1 MHIHVDRLEADQ
13 KATRGKLYIDGKFEC
28 YTLEDQHRDGAK
40 VHGETRIPA
49 GTYTLELYPHGTKFH
64 PKYLETYGA
73 EFHKGMLRV
82 CDVPGFEG
90 VLIHKGNYHD
100 DTEGCLLLGTSKM
113 SGKSKRDKNGNNC
126 IAVGGSEGAYKCF
139 YPKVRDALLRGETV
153 TIEYSNS
160 DVAARNAT
168 PVREQEA
175 KSNAGVV
182 AAATSV
188 AGIVVVAGAASDL
201 VGVDESGTA
210 GPAPTVAETPV
221 VAADVPAAPPPA
233 PSPVPVVEETPTAPV
248 AAVAPTPEVTPAP
261 AVEETPAVPAEMVTP
276 APEVTPAPAPVET
289 PPAPAEAATPV
300 PVGAPESAT
309 VAPAPAPQA
318 ESNLIEIVLIGVGV
332 AIVVFA
338 LYLGYRRWKEWRE
351 R

>member
-1 MHIHVDRLEADQ
+1 MHIHVDRLEADA

-28 YTLEDQHRDGAK
+28 YTLEDKHRDGEK

-49 GTYTLELYPHGTKFH
+49 GTYRLELYPHGTRFH
-64 PKYLETYGA
+64 PKYLEAYGA

-82 CDVPGFEG
+82 CDVPGFDG

-100 DTEGCLLLGTSKM
+100 DTEGCLLLGSSKI
-113 SGKSKRDKNGNNC
+113 SGRSNRDKSGNNC
-126 IAVGGSEGAYKCF
+126 IAVGSSEGAYKSF

-168 PVREQEA
+168 AVREQEA

-182 AAATSV
+182 AAATGV
-188 AGIVVVAGAASDL
+188 AGVAVVAGAASDL
-201 VGVDESGTA
+201 VGVDESGA
-210 GPAPTVAETPV
+210 AAPAEKVAESPVIAPDVAPAPQ
-221 VAADVPAAPPPA
+221 
-233 PSPVPVVEETPTAPV
+233 
-248 AAVAPTPEVTPAP
+248 
-261 AVEETPAVPAEMVTP
+261 
-276 APEVTPAPAPVET
+276 PAPAPEE
-289 PPAPAEAATPV
+289 APAAPVEALRPADAVTPLPGGV
-300 PVGAPESAT
+300 RDSAM
-309 VAPAPAPQA
+309 VAPTPAPQA
-318 ESNLIEIVLIGVGV
+318 ESNMIEIGLIVVGV

-338 LYLGYRRWKEWRE
+338 LYLGYRRWKEWRQ

>member
-1 MHIHVDRLEADQ
+1 MHIHVDRLEADA

-28 YTLEDQHRDGAK
+28 YTLEDQHRDGEK
-40 VHGETRIPA
+40 VQGETRIPA
-49 GTYTLELYPHGTKFH
+49 GTYKLELYPHGTRFH

-100 DTEGCLLLGTSKM
+100 DTEGCLLLGTSKI
-113 SGKSKRDKNGNNC
+113 SGRSNRDKNGNNC
-126 IAVGGSEGAYKCF
+126 IAVGGSEGAYKSF

-168 PVREQEA
+168 AVREQEA

-182 AAATSV
+182 AAATGV
-188 AGIVVVAGAASDL
+188 AGVAVVAGAASDL
-201 VGVDESGTA
+201 VGVDESSA
-210 GPAPTVAETPV
+210 SAPLQKAAETPV
-221 VAADVPAAPPPA
+221 AAPDVTPA
-233 PSPVPVVEETPTAPV
+233 PRP
-248 AAVAPTPEVTPAP
+248 APTPEEAST
-261 AVEETPAVPAEMVTP
+261 
-276 APEVTPAPAPVET
+276 APVEALT
-289 PPAPAEAATPV
+289 PAEAASPPPGGV
-300 PVGAPESAT
+300 PEGAMA
-309 VAPAPAPQA
+309 APAPTPQA
-318 ESNLIEIVLIGVGV
+318 ESNMIEIGLIVVGV

-338 LYLGYRRWKEWRE
+338 LYLGYRRWKEWRQ

>member
-1 MHIHVDRLEADQ
+1 MQGDYMHIHVDRLEADQ

-49 GTYTLELYPHGTKFH
+49 GTYKLEFYPHGTKFH
-64 PKYLETYGA
+64 PKYLESYGA
-73 EFHKGMLRV
+73 DFHKGMLRV

-113 SGKSKRDKNGNNC
+113 VGKSKRDKNGNAC
-126 IAVGGSEGAYKCF
+126 IAVGGSEGAYTCF

-175 KSNAGVV
+175 KSSAGVV
-182 AAATSV
+182 AAATGV
-188 AGIVVVAGAASDL
+188 AGVVVVAGAASDL
-201 VGVDESGTA
+201 VGVDESGSA
-210 GPAPTVAETPV
+210 APVPAVVEAPTM
-221 VAADVPAAPPPA
+221 PA
-233 PSPVPVVEETPTAPV
+233 
-248 AAVAPTPEVTPAP
+248 EVTPAP
-261 AVEETPAVPAEMVTP
+261 VAVETPAGPESPEPAPPSTDGAAPAPTDGGIPTVPVDAATTEATPAPVAVDTPAVPEGVASPV
-276 APEVTPAPAPVET
+276 PAPAPD
-289 PPAPAEAATPV
+289 
-300 PVGAPESAT
+300 SAM
-309 VAPAPAPQA
+309 VAPAPGPAPQA

-332 AIVVFA
+332 AIVLFA
-338 LYLGYRRWKEWRE
+338 VYLGYRRWKEWRQ